1 MKDPVK
7 RMERQT
13 TCWDQIF
20 ANLISAKD
28 YDLEC
33 IKNLPNS
40 TNNLIRKQAKDI
52 NRHFTEAE
60 IHMVT

>member
-13 TCWDQIF
+13 TGWDQIF
-20 ANLISAKD
+20 ANHISGKD
-28 YDLEC
+28 YDPEC

-40 TNNLIRKQAKDI
+40 TNNLIRK
-52 NRHFTEAE
+52 
-60 IHMVT
+60 

>member
-13 TCWDQIF
+13 TGWDQIF
-20 ANLISAKD
+20 ANHISGKD
-28 YDLEC
+28 YDPEC

-40 TNNLIRKQAKDI
+40 TNNLIREIGKSYKQTF
-52 NRHFTEAE
+52 H
-60 IHMVT
+60 

>member
-13 TCWDQIF
+13 TGWDQIF

>member
-40 TNNLIRKQAKDI
+40 TNNLIRK
-52 NRHFTEAE
+52 
-60 IHMVT
+60 